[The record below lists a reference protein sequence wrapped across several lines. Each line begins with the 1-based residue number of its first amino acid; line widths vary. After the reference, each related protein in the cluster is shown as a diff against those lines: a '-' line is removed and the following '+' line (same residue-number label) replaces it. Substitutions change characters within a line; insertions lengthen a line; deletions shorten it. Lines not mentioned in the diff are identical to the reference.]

1 MTATLDIAL
10 DDQHLAA
17 HALRGYLTAVGA
29 ELGIGLESV
38 TIDHDT
44 PTSAY
49 LALDTRLPDYPDRD
63 MALVWDERHGWAA
76 AVETHSGED
85 LLVIAYLG
93 GESITPEPWHVTG
106 FLEALTHGHRAG
118 PPTPPAIRTATTM
131 DDLHRH
137 LVATT
142 ADLTD
147 GRG

>member
-10 DDQHLAA
+10 NDQHLAEQP
-17 HALRGYLTAVGA
+17 LRTYLTAVGA
-29 ELGIGLESV
+29 EVGIGLESV
-38 TIDHDT
+38 TIDHET

-49 LALDTRLPDYPDRD
+49 LALDTRLPDYPNRD

-93 GESITPEPWHVTG
+93 GESITPEPRHVKG
-106 FLEALTHGHRAG
+106 FLEALVQGRRAG

-131 DDLHRH
+131 DDLYQH
-137 LVATT
+137 LIAAT
-142 ADLTD
+142 AGLNSR
-147 GRG
+147 RG